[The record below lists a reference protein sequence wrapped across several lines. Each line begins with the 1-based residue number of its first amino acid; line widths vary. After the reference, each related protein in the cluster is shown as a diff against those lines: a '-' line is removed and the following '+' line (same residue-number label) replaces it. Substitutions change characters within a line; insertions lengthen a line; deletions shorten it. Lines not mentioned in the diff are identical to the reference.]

1 MHGRNEAPRNLL
13 PNLTRNA
20 QLTFD
25 QTVQTLDGYFQP
37 QMNLPFERH
46 LFRKIEQA
54 QNETVDQVVPLLRQ
68 KAISRGFDNVDEVIR
83 DQVIEKCRSM
93 HLRRKFLEKSGNI
106 LLKDLQGVA
115 RAFEAVD
122 LQLKAMENPGA
133 STDAQVNAVNKNKPK
148 WKGKGKVLLEE
159 QHLTGKR
166 NRDATVAID
175 RDILRMCALHATRCV
190 TSVESVVTKL

>member
-1 MHGRNEAPRNLL
+1 
-13 PNLTRNA
+13 
-20 QLTFD
+20 
-25 QTVQTLDGYFQP
+25 
-37 QMNLPFERH
+37 MNLPFERH
-46 LFRKIEQA
+46 LFRKMEQA
-54 QNETVDQVVPLLRQ
+54 ENETVDQFVFRLRQ
-68 KAISRGFDNVDEVIR
+68 KAILCGFDNVDEAIR

-93 HLRRKFLEKSGNI
+93 HLRRKFFVKLGNI
-106 LLKDLQGVA
+106 LLKDFA
-115 RAFEAVD
+115 RAFKAVD
-122 LQLKAMENPGA
+122 LQMKAMENPGA
-133 STDAQVNAVNKNKPK
+133 STDAQVNSVNKKKPK